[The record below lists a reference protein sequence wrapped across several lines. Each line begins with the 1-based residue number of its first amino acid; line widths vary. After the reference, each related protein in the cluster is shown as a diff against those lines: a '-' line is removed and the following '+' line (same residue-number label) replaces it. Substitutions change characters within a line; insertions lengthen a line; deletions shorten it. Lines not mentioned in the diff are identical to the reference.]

1 MASAKTSKAFP
12 YSKMTRSTIF
22 HVCAR
27 TAWDAAKSNGFYRG
41 STDDRRD
48 GFIHFSDRTQIIE
61 STETHHGGEKGLV
74 LLTVATARLGK
85 NGGALRWEASRSGRL
100 FPHLYGAL
108 PVTAVTKTQDL
119 PLDADGHHIFP
130 PLPET

>member
-1 MASAKTSKAFP
+1 
-12 YSKMTRSTIF
+12 MTQDTIF

-27 TAWDAAKSNGFYRG
+27 TAWDAAKSQGVYRG
-41 STDDRRD
+41 SADDRRD
-48 GFIHFSDRTQIIE
+48 GFIHFSDRPQIIE

-85 NGGALRWEASRSGRL
+85 GGEALRWEMSRSGRL
-100 FPHLYGAL
+100 FPHLYEAL
-108 PVTAVTKTQDL
+108 PTTAVTETHDL